1 MLQQNEY
8 SYSLFFSTF
17 SEYLFYWHLKQDGCI
32 DFKIKL
38 SGELSTNLRS
48 QGEDKPTHGVMVSP
62 DVNAQIHQH
71 MFCAR
76 LDMAVD
82 SHKNTV
88 SEIDVYSDPPGD
100 SNPYGN
106 GFNMKETVLETE
118 CDAQRLYDANK
129 ARCWKISNAEGK
141 VNGQTGKPVAY
152 KLYPFTSGPA
162 QPPLLTDPSCKISTK
177 GAFARKHLF
186 VTPHS
191 DKERY
196 PAGEYTVQGSGTN
209 GLPDWMSANRNVK
222 GEDVVLWHAFGV
234 THVPRPEDFPVM
246 PYVS

>member
-1 MLQQNEY
+1 
-8 SYSLFFSTF
+8 
-17 SEYLFYWHLKQDGCI
+17 
-32 DFKIKL
+32 
-38 SGELSTNLRS
+38 
-48 QGEDKPTHGVMVSP
+48 MVSP
-62 DVNAQIHQH
+62 GVNSQIHQH

-88 SEIDVYSDPPGD
+88 SEIDVNTDPLGD

-106 GFNMKETVLETE
+106 CFNVKETVLETE
-118 CDAQRLYDANK
+118 SDAQRLYDANK

-141 VNGQTGKPVAY
+141 VNGRTGKPVAY
-152 KLYPFTSGPA
+152 KLFPFTSGPA
-162 QPPLLTDPSCKISTK
+162 QPPLLTDPSCAVSKK

-246 PYVS
+246 P